1 MRGWFAFGP
10 VVLLLAGCGG
20 GGPSPAPQIWV
31 HWHYAGSA
39 PVRASEQGA
48 QTKRL
53 LAMPE
58 SQALLQQTLDKL
70 ARAPRRWGMDPELA
84 AAHLR
89 PLLSQLIQAEH
100 VFQWQPR
107 TGQASEWVLAV
118 HLDSR
123 AQGLWRTNLQTLFQR
138 WTGQPA
144 TVDPA
149 TGSLRWA
156 VPKSAGGGV
165 ILLAQVQDWCL
176 ISGGAGDPVLSGEWI
191 RAIQAR
197 HRPVPVATSY
207 WARLRVD
214 WPALKDRLPAWLREL
229 DPPMT
234 DLLVTGSGDQLQ
246 LRAELKFPR
255 PHGWTPEPWLFP
267 SNLIREPLV
276 GFCAARGIRSRV
288 EPWLNRAGLHL
299 SPTPGQFCAW
309 SLGSAPFQVFVAVP
323 VPDATNAMREL
334 CRVLP
339 PWFNTNSQGR
349 ALGWWIVPTNR
360 PAILWDGMPFFGA
373 FCRPAHE
380 ESSQGFLFAGLFPNS
395 ARLQSP
401 PPDLFAQ
408 ILGRTNL
415 VYYDWELGG
424 ERVRSWRIISQVA
437 LLLAERQQ
445 LAETTPGARWL
456 EVLTTNVGNV
466 GTSIVAAGPDRMVF
480 TRTAPLGLT
489 GWESVLLAH
498 WLEAPG
504 FPWSF
509 DWPPER
515 RARPRTARSSGS

>member
-1 MRGWFAFGP
+1 M
-10 VVLLLAGCGG
+10 
-20 GGPSPAPQIWV
+20 Q
-31 HWHYAGSA
+31 
-39 PVRASEQGA
+39 ASGNA
-48 QTKRL
+48 SQTKRL

-70 ARAPRRWGMDPELA
+70 ARAPRRWGMDPEFSA
-84 AAHLR
+84 SRLR
-89 PLLSQLIQAEH
+89 PLLAQLLQVEH
-100 VFQWQPR
+100 VFQWQQRP
-107 TGQASEWVLAV
+107 GQASEWVLAV
-118 HLDSR
+118 HLDGR
-123 AQGLWRTNLQTLFQR
+123 AQGFWRTNLQALLER

-144 TVDPA
+144 AVDTPS
-149 TGSLRWA
+149 GLQRWS
-156 VPKSAGGGV
+156 VPRSAGGGAIV
-165 ILLAQVQDWCL
+165 LAQVQDWCL
-176 ISGGAGDPVLSGEWI
+176 ISGGTGDLTLPAEWI
-191 RAIQAR
+191 RVIQTR

-229 DPPMT
+229 DPPVT

-276 GFCAARGIRSRV
+276 GFCAARGIRSRL
-288 EPWLNRAGLHL
+288 EPWLERAGLRL
-299 SPTPGQFCAW
+299 SPVPGQFCAW
-309 SLGSAPFQVFVAVP
+309 SLGTAPFQVFAAVP
-323 VPDATNAMREL
+323 VSDATNAMREL

-349 ALGWWIVPTNR
+349 ALGWWVVPTNR
-360 PAILWDGMPFFGA
+360 PAILWEGMPFFGA

-380 ESSQGFLFAGLFPNS
+380 ETTQGFLFAGLFPNT
-395 ARLQSP
+395 ARKQSP

-408 ILGRTNL
+408 ILNRTNL

-445 LAETTPGARWL
+445 LAQNTPGARWL

-466 GTSIVAAGPDRMVF
+466 GTSVVATGSDRMIF

-489 GWESVLLAH
+489 GWESVFLAH

-509 DWPPER
+509 DWPPESTT
-515 RARPRTARSSGS
+515 RPRTAPRTGS